1 MVDPRVGVSGSA
13 ATPTSDVTID
23 LSTPLTLPSLG
34 LGVVSLARELLV
46 GSTVARVSLLGCS
59 SGHLLATLVLA
70 W

>member
-1 MVDPRVGVSGSA
+1 MVDPCVGVSGSA

-23 LSTPLTLPSLG
+23 LSTPLTLPSLV
-34 LGVVSLARELLV
+34 LGVVL
-46 GSTVARVSLLGCS
+46 VARVSLLGCS